1 MWTSDADALGLFAR
15 RDAAQ
20 SEFDRLYTLT
30 MQGDEEAA
38 AKLASS
44 GDTLLS
50 LLKETSANGEQY
62 TAGFW
67 DVEQKLKDAESVAG
81 RQLSEA
87 QKSYNTLESQLKT
100 QQSMLDALGLNN
112 SSLDAINAQ
121 IVTVGQQ
128 LAAALGNLNIA
139 QSNPNYGGT
148 TSGGGYISWEDKILA
163 EKTASL
169 NRGEFLQ
176 PGAPTSWTAEQ
187 AKQAMIDTYG
197 SVKNWYEA
205 IGKVEG
211 FASGGLTPR
220 NTPFLVGEKGPE
232 LMMSPQQYGVLNNQ
246 ATRQLMMMPAVGTDG
261 GATAIIAQLREN
273 NAELKEQN
281 RILYAMLLE
290 NQGTRKNTANTADS
304 VENMVRTGVRA
315 RQQ

>member
-1 MWTSDADALGLFAR
+1 M
-15 RDAAQ
+15 
-20 SEFDRLYTLT
+20 
-30 MQGDEEAA
+30 
-38 AKLASS
+38 
-44 GDTLLS
+44 
-50 LLKETSANGEQY
+50 LKETSANGEEY

-67 DVEQKLKDAESVAG
+67 NVEQKLKDAESVAG
-81 RQLSEA
+81 KQLSEA
-87 QKSYNTLESQLKT
+87 QKNYNALESQLKT

-121 IVTVGQQ
+121 IESVGQQ
-128 LAAALGNLNIA
+128 LAEALGNLNIA

-148 TSGGGYISWEDKILA
+148 TSGGGYVSWEDKILA

-261 GATAIIAQLREN
+261 GTTAIIAQLREN